1 MLTGNVRPG
10 IWNTGTLQIKKGV
23 TRLAE
28 ISIGADFTWSKGNY
42 QVFLPSEELGEL
54 VCI

>member
-10 IWNTGTLQIKKGV
+10 IWKTGTLQTKKGV

-28 ISIGADFTWSKGNY
+28 ISIGADFTWSKGNLS
-42 QVFLPSEELGEL
+42 VLPSEELGEL